1 MISKNY
7 NINADLGEGYNIEKA
22 IMPYLNSCNIACGGH
37 FGDVNSIKKVVSLAL
52 KYKVKIGAHPSYP
65 DKVNFGREE
74 LSLSTSELHESIS
87 NQIKLMLEVVPE
99 ETLHHVKPHGA
110 LYHSC
115 ANDIKT
121 ATLFLNVIELLCP
134 KAIVFTLPNS
144 ALEKQA
150 LKKGIKVWREAFID
164 RAYQNDGQLVPR
176 SQTGAVLND
185 REAMYNQFY
194 FLSQKH
200 SVQTITK
207 SWIDLKPDTL
217 CVHGDHPNS
226 VSNLKFI
233 LDHFKQ
239 KNKHIE

>member
-115 ANDIKT
+115 ANDNKT

-176 SQTGAVLND
+176 SQSGAVLND

-194 FLSQKH
+194 FL
-200 SVQTITK
+200 
-207 SWIDLKPDTL
+207 
-217 CVHGDHPNS
+217 
-226 VSNLKFI
+226 
-233 LDHFKQ
+233 
-239 KNKHIE
+239 